1 MAARP
6 SWEGFLTFNLVS
18 IPVKAYSA
26 AAGGGGKIGFHLL
39 HANCN
44 QRIRYKKVCPIHG
57 EVPNEEIVSG
67 YEYAKGEYVTV
78 PAGERSKL
86 RERDDKTIAIDTF
99 VPPDAIDPVY
109 FSGKAYYLVPNGP
122 AAQKPYAVLMEAM
135 AAHDRHAVA
144 QVVFSGRGQVAVVR
158 PLGHVLLMSLL
169 SYESQVKPPDSFADE
184 VGEASV
190 SAEERRLASAL
201 LESATTGE
209 FDLGRYKDDYAE
221 RLARLIE
228 KKSHGASR
236 RAHAEE
242 GAPPVMD
249 LMEALRK
256 SLNSKKG
263 RSRRRPV
270 RRGRGHRASRRTNRR
285 GRSGSE
291 SPRDEARP

>member
-1 MAARP
+1 MASRP

-44 QRIRYKKVCPIHG
+44 QRIRYKKVCPVHG

-78 PAGERSKL
+78 PAAERSKL
-86 RERDDKTIAIDTF
+86 RDRDDKTIAIDTF

-109 FSGKAYYLVPNGP
+109 FSGRAYYLVPSGP

-144 QVVFSGRGQVAVVR
+144 QVVFSGRGQVAVIR
-158 PLGHVLLMSLL
+158 PLGRVLLMSLL
-169 SYESQVKPPDSFADE
+169 SYESQVKPPDAFADE
-184 VGEASV
+184 VGEAAV

-209 FDLGRYKDDYAE
+209 FDLGRYKDDYAA
-221 RLARLIE
+221 RLAKLIE

-236 RAHAEE
+236 RTKAEE

-256 SLNSKKG
+256 SLSREKG
-263 RSRRRPV
+263 RARRRPV
-270 RRGRGHRASRRTNRR
+270 RASK
-285 GRSGSE
+285 
-291 SPRDEARP
+291 ARPARRRKPTRAARWRKSAR